1 MSKDKDWYEDRI
13 SFLEKENMRTLI
25 ALDEIN
31 TFESYFTSI
40 NENTELA
47 DIYNVTCSHFRHFID
62 FSTVAFM
69 DVKDDMTFSL
79 EFCQGEDSREYI
91 DSIVK
96 ENIEN
101 HSFAEAIIEKSCKIK
116 RIKNDD
122 RHLVLHCLYSKTKI
136 LGMFIG
142 IHKENII
149 ESTTTVAPLLS
160 VLLRKTGHF
169 LSLLKKYRRIH
180 SEVRELQKEVESKN
194 FALDDALH
202 KASFLEMAR
211 KQMLANISHEFR
223 TPLNAIIGLLDLM
236 KESENLTSLHRDYIS
251 TASSSASIIISLI
264 DDLLFYVKLKSSPKL
279 LNPRPGSLP
288 EVLLTTLQQFEAEAQ
303 NKNIEIKLSYD
314 QELNQF
320 LTFDSNLLNLIIH
333 KLTSNAVKFT
343 DEGSV
348 CLKANVLDDGPDRLK
363 VRFEVIDNG
372 IGLNVENLE
381 FLCQPFTQEDTS
393 TTRRFEG
400 LGIGL
405 ALASL
410 AIETL
415 GGGLKVESQPGQGAT
430 FMFDL
435 LLSKTSLN

>member
-25 ALDEIN
+25 ALEEIN
-31 TFESYFTSI
+31 IFESYFSSI
-40 NENTELA
+40 NEETELS
-47 DIYNVTCSHFRHFID
+47 DIYNVTSSHFRHFVD
-62 FSTVAFM
+62 FSTIAFM

-79 EFCQGEDSREYI
+79 EFCRGDDPQEYLEAI
-91 DSIVK
+91 IK
-96 ENIEN
+96 EHIEN
-101 HSFAEAIIEKSCKIK
+101 HSFAEAIIEKSCKVKALKDGNGYLI
-116 RIKNDD
+116 
-122 RHLVLHCLYSKTKI
+122 LHCLYSKTKI
-136 LGMFIG
+136 LGMFVA
-142 IHKENII
+142 IHKENIL

-180 SEVRELQKEVESKN
+180 TEVRDLQKEVESKN

-251 TASSSASIIISLI
+251 TASGSATIIISLI

-288 EVLLTTLQQFEAEAQ
+288 EVLLTTLQQFELEAK

-320 LTFDSNLLNLIIH
+320 LTFDSNLLNLIIQ

-343 DEGSV
+343 DKGAV
-348 CLKANVLDDGPDRLK
+348 CLKANVLEEGPDRIK
-363 VRFEVIDNG
+363 VRFQVIDNG

-415 GGGLKVESQPGQGAT
+415 GGALKVESKPSEGAT